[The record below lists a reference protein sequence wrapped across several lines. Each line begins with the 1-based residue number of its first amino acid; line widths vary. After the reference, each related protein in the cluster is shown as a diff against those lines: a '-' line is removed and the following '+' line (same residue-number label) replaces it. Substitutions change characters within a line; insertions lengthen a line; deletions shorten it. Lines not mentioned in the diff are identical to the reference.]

1 MNSLQ
6 TTDDLTKKVLRV
18 VTRTTSIDPTR
29 LSHTARL
36 EDIYRDSLEL
46 FALISAF
53 EAEFSLKASYTELMH
68 IETIGDIVSYVR
80 QKTTPTGTVM
90 LQESLA

>member
-1 MNSLQ
+1 MNSLE
-6 TTDDLTKKVLRV
+6 TTDDLTKQVLGI

-29 LSHTARL
+29 LSHEAKL

-53 EAEFSLKASYTELMH
+53 ETEFSLKASYTELMH
-68 IETIGDIVSYVR
+68 IETIGDIVSYLK
-80 QKTTPTGTVM
+80 QKTAPAGY
-90 LQESLA
+90 